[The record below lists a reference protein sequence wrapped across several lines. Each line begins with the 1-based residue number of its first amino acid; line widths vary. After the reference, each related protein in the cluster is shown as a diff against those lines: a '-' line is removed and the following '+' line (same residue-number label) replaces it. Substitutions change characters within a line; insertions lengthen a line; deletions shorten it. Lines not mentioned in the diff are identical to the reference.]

1 MKLRNQSILTI
12 LPARPNQRRMAAA
25 IAVLALTIC
34 MGRSAAFAGDIDSA
48 KRQLEKVKV
57 DVGSSSWDSVEQDIK
72 STEEFL
78 DGLPDAER
86 APVQK
91 ELDALKAKAMA
102 GLKENK
108 SKFILETSKRDL
120 DSAADDLTS
129 SPARASEFIDKAIAK
144 LTSDDAKKYVEADAL
159 KKLLARATS
168 LQTMSANKT
177 AGMKL
182 DFAAPIIK
190 ELDEAMAAG
199 PFKAVKSNEDMDH
212 VSQQLN
218 SLISRI
224 RGSMEGLPP
233 TDARVKAINDKLAGY
248 QKQIASA
255 EGGAM
260 ASQAAENLAH
270 QWKAEQ
276 EYFAGWEL
284 EKKGPTWDQ
293 YLHEQSDAMSNL
305 QMPKTVELLTRM
317 NQWFDESGIKP
328 IVEQYK
334 DDKSVK
340 ATLAEAHK
348 AVDTAAAKLHAAFSG
363 VLDGA
368 EKVETPKDSS
378 DRDKAGRL
386 AERADMWLKGTQ
398 YHDQDVARAKKLA
411 EKWAGAMAG
420 DAAALDAA
428 LTKLT
433 ADATTAWPAIAGAIK
448 AEEGFTPDK
457 LDQFKGKIIHLK
469 GNNRLGW
476 DYMTGAYQFAKEING
491 MPVAGKFDAK
501 VAAAVE
507 AVKKQTGQELPDEG
521 WDLYATVEG
530 PGRIKERKEETGK
543 VKIDG
548 QEVGT
553 VTAERNDA
561 IPCAVVRIFALHVG
575 PVAVGSNSPAVAPA
589 AAPSGAGGSSGLKG
603 SNDAAVVPAIAGTT
617 GTVVTEGSSSFKKLE
632 HFAELL
638 LCLAA
643 AALVMMKSGS
653 IIPQSTAGTGSTSGT
668 VVSNDNIAFA
678 GLAIAV
684 LGVLWLLA
692 KLIFGD
698 LLPAL
703 SLTLAGVYISADWLR
718 ARNVLPQSMV
728 DKTKPL
734 GIPIAGATAIFGV
747 LHLFLSHV
755 VLF

>member
-1 MKLRNQSILTI
+1 MNLRNLSFKTASPTRLSRCRLACVIS
-12 LPARPNQRRMAAA
+12 
-25 IAVLALTIC
+25 VLAMTFC
-34 MGRSAAFAGDIDSA
+34 VRPPSTFAGDLDSA

-57 DVGSSSWDSVEQDIK
+57 DVDSSSWDSVEGDIK

-78 DGLPDAER
+78 DGLPEAER

-91 ELDALKAKAMA
+91 ELDALKTKAMS

-120 DSAADDLTS
+120 DSAADDLAS
-129 SPARASEFIDKAIAK
+129 SPARAGERIDKAIAK
-144 LTSDDAKKYVEADAL
+144 LTGDDAKKYVDADAV

-168 LQTMSANKT
+168 LQTMVANKSS
-177 AGMKL
+177 GMKL
-182 DFAAPIIK
+182 DFAAPIVK
-190 ELDEAMAAG
+190 ELDEAMAASPYKG
-199 PFKAVKSNEDMDH
+199 ITTNEDMDQ
-212 VSQQLN
+212 VTQRLN
-218 SLISRI
+218 SLISRV
-224 RGSMEGLPP
+224 RGAIDGLPATEP
-233 TDARVKAINDKLAGY
+233 RVKAINDKLVAY

-260 ASQAAENLAH
+260 ASQAAENLSK
-270 QWKAEQ
+270 QWKGEQ

-284 EKKGPTWDQ
+284 EKKSPTWDQ
-293 YLHEQSDAMSNL
+293 YLHEQSETMSSL

-328 IVEQYK
+328 IAEQYK

-348 AVDTAAAKLHAAFSG
+348 AVDTAAAKMHAAFSLL
-363 VLDGA
+363 LDGA
-368 EKVETPKDSS
+368 EKVETPKDSTE
-378 DRDKAGRL
+378 RNKPNYL
-386 AERADMWLKGTQ
+386 ADRADKWLKGTP

-411 EKWAGAMAG
+411 DKWSAAMAN
-420 DAAALDAA
+420 DAAAQQATLE
-428 LTKLT
+428 KLT
-433 ADATTAWPAIAGAIK
+433 ANAIADWPGIAGALK

-476 DYMTGAYQFAKEING
+476 DYMTGAYQFAREING
-491 MPVAGKFDAK
+491 MPIAGKFDAK

-507 AVKKQTGQELPDEG
+507 ASKKQTGQELPDEG
-521 WDLYATVEG
+521 WDLFAVVEG
-530 PGRIKERKEETGK
+530 PGKIKERKEETGK

-553 VTAERNDA
+553 VTAERNQSIA
-561 IPCAVVRIFALHVG
+561 CAVVRIFALHVG
-575 PVAVGSNSPAVAPA
+575 PVAVGSSSPSMTPVAVSAVIGESGSNSTA
-589 AAPSGAGGSSGLKG
+589 AAPAVTPVVAGAVNVS
-603 SNDAAVVPAIAGTT
+603 
-617 GTVVTEGSSSFKKLE
+617 EGSSSFKKLE
-632 HFAELL
+632 HFAELI

-643 AALVMMKSGS
+643 AALVMMKSRPAEAGQPNIAGS
-653 IIPQSTAGTGSTSGT
+653 SAASL
-668 VVSNDNIAFA
+668 VSNDNIALA
-678 GLAIAV
+678 GLGIAV

-692 KLIFGD
+692 KLVVGD

-703 SLTLAGVYISADWLR
+703 SLTVAGIYIASDWLL
-718 ARNVLPQSMV
+718 ARNILPQSLAN
-728 DKTKPL
+728 TLQPL
-734 GIPIAGATAIFGV
+734 GVPIAAATAVFGV
-747 LHLFLSHV
+747 LHLFLSHW